1 MNDWIK
7 SKNGPCSSFLCE
19 HFSHEMSV
27 SEIALQ
33 IIAKIVSWNMVIV
46 KFQKWSIVSY
56 VVVLPFSH
64 GEMALIH
71 SMLKMAQNALK
82 EK

>member
-1 MNDWIK
+1 
-7 SKNGPCSSFLCE
+7 
-19 HFSHEMSV
+19 MSV
-27 SEIALQ
+27 PEIALQ

-56 VVVLPFSH
+56 VVVLQFSH